1 MFIVAI
7 TLGLLAAMG
16 IYGLTATAYDVRAS
30 GHTRAAAQGQHAAE
44 ASVNLVAAV
53 IGPGNVQSIM
63 NQMGTDQSIRTNGT
77 SCKTAKPLTSTG
89 ESTMNRTAESCLV
102 WTLDSMKPYV
112 SDQTAWVSTSGK
124 VTAPYLAD
132 SFGEVVSYPHA
143 KIEFTNPVSWDAPAG
158 FTASSNSGGMTAHF
172 QSIRTTVFVQ
182 MQTDKGVPAD
192 FVAAGRGRL
201 LAGPTLN

>member
-44 ASVNLVAAV
+44 AAVNLSAAV
-53 IGPGNVQSIM
+53 IGPTNIQAIM
-63 NQMGTDQSIRTNGT
+63 NQMGADQSVRVTGAT
-77 SCKTAKPLTSTG
+77 CKTSKPLTSTG

-102 WTLDSMKPYV
+102 WTMDSMKGYV
-112 SDQTAWVSTSGK
+112 TDQSSWVSTTGN
-124 VTAPYLAD
+124 VTGPYLVD
-132 SFGEVVSYPHA
+132 SFGEVVSYPHTH
-143 KIEFTNPVSWDAPAG
+143 IEFTNPISWDAPAG
-158 FTASSNSGGMTAHF
+158 FTTSTNSGGMTAHF
-172 QSIRTTVFVQ
+172 QSIRTTVFVE
-182 MQTDKGVPAD
+182 MRTAAGVPAD